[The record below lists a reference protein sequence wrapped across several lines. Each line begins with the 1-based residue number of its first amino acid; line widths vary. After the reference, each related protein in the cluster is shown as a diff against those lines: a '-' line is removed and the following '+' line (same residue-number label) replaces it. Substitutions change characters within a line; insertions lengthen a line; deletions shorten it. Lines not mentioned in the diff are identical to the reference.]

1 VRYVEFEKIAEQV
14 ESLCIAACYELPD
27 DVVKAI
33 EAAAE
38 NESNPAAARILQ
50 KLIENARLAADQRIP
65 LCQDTG
71 LAVVFAEQGAD
82 FAVKP
87 PAGSEQAPPPGA
99 PGAWGQATLVDAINS
114 GVASGYEKGFL
125 RKSVVGDPLKARAN
139 TGPPP
144 RQSRKSRKG
153 HLAAGGSNTPAA
165 PPPVPKGTPCGGA
178 LGPAPWGAWDPAP
191 WGQAIIHHRIVPG
204 DKLKLTVMAKGGGC
218 ENKSQFKMFKPT
230 AEKEDVIAWVVN
242 VVRTAGADAC
252 PPFVVGVGIGGDFEV
267 SCLLSKRALLRNL
280 GETNG
285 DEFYAAIEADL
296 LAQINA
302 LGLGPQGLGGD
313 TTALAVMIETAPCHI
328 ASLPVAVNIECHSHR
343 HKSAII

>member
-1 VRYVEFEKIAEQV
+1 MRYVEFEKIVEQV

-33 EAAAE
+33 SAAAE
-38 NESNPAAARILQ
+38 KESNPAAARILQ
-50 KLIENARLAADQRIP
+50 KLIENARLAADWRIP

-87 PAGSEQAPPPGA
+87 PAGSEQA
-99 PGAWGQATLVDAINS
+99 TLVDAINS

-125 RKSVVGDPLKARAN
+125 RKSVVGDPLNARAN
-139 TGPPP
+139 TGQSLRQKSLGLPPHP
-144 RQSRKSRKG
+144 RG
-153 HLAAGGSNTPAA
+153 LGGSNT
-165 PPPVPKGTPCGGA
+165 
-178 LGPAPWGAWDPAP
+178 PAP
-191 WGQAIIHHRIVPG
+191 WGQAIIHLRIVPG

-230 AEKEDVIAWVVN
+230 AEKEDVIAWVVD

-285 DEFYAAIEADL
+285 DEFYAAIEANL